1 MLNKALSVFSNN
13 KFNFADHIKTVTTH
27 KNNLLGDVAFERAVK
42 LVVEKNY
49 TAAQSE
55 INNALKFFKSTK
67 NLKNY
72 RKINRYWLCAQGDKL
87 LTQYNSMLE
96 NDWKKGD
103 YDKALTIGNK
113 VLELYKESG
122 DEKRVELIGDPEI
135 TVKHSARDNAE
146 KLKAEALALL
156 DECEMNKAR
165 EKALS
170 AKTCLEWSG
179 DTTGSI
185 SDILAV
191 VKLAEHRMKGDDRL
205 NEAENIYRCVMGV
218 IWGYYL

>member
-1 MLNKALSVFSNN
+1 MFFSS
-13 KFNFADHIKTVTTH
+13 KVRADSLHQR
-27 KNNLLGDVAFERAVK
+27 LLV
-42 LVVEKNY
+42 
-49 TAAQSE
+49 S
-55 INNALKFFKSTK
+55 
-67 NLKNY
+67 
-72 RKINRYWLCAQGDKL
+72 L
-87 LTQYNSMLE
+87 L
-96 NDWKKGD
+96 
-103 YDKALTIGNK
+103 
-113 VLELYKESG
+113 
-122 DEKRVELIGDPEI
+122 
-135 TVKHSARDNAE
+135 ARW
-146 KLKAEALALL
+146 ALALL